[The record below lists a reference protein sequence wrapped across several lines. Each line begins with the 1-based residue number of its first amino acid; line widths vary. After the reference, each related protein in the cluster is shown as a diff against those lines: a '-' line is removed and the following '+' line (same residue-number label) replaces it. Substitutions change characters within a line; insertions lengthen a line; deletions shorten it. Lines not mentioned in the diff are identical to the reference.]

1 MLYSPPITEVIR
13 KRFSC
18 RTYTAEPIDEPLR
31 AKLEA
36 FLSACSVGPLG
47 TRARFAL
54 LAATDTDREALRG
67 LGTYG
72 FIKGATGFIAGAVAC
87 GERDMEDLGYL
98 MERIV
103 LYATDLGL
111 GTCWLG
117 GTFTRSRFA
126 EQIAL
131 QSDETLPA
139 VLSVGPIAG
148 RPRLFDRAVRRI
160 AQADKRLPWEQLFY
174 DGRFG
179 RSLSREQ
186 AGAYAVP
193 LDMVRLGPSASN
205 RQPWRVVME
214 GDAWHLY
221 LQRTPGYTKG
231 IGPDLQRVDAGIA
244 MAHFHLAAAECGLH
258 GTWQTDVPRID
269 TPDEQTQYI
278 ASWIAREDAE

>member
-1 MLYSPPITEVIR
+1 VVSYSQPVTEIIR

-18 RTYTAEPIDEPLR
+18 RTYTGQPIDEPLR

-36 FLSACSVGPLG
+36 FLSGSPVGPLA

-54 LAATDTDREALRG
+54 LAATDTDRDALRG

-72 FIKGATGFIAGAVAC
+72 MIKGATGYIAGAVAR
-87 GERDMEDLGYL
+87 GDRDMEDLGYL

-103 LYATDLGL
+103 LYATDVGL

-131 QSDETLPA
+131 QRDETLPA

-148 RPRLFDRAVRRI
+148 RPRLADRAARRLVR
-160 AQADKRLPWEQLFY
+160 ADKRLPWERLFF

-179 RSLSREQ
+179 RPLSRER
-186 AGAYAVP
+186 AGAAAVP

-205 RQPWRVVME
+205 KQPWRVMME

-221 LQRTPGYTKG
+221 LQRTPGYNRGT
-231 IGPDLQRVDAGIA
+231 GPDLQRVDAGIA
-244 MAHFHLAAAECGLH
+244 MAHLELAAAECGLH
-258 GTWQTDVPRID
+258 GTWQTDAPPID
-269 TPDEQTQYI
+269 TPDERTQYI
-278 ASWIAREDAE
+278 ASWVTQKS